1 MCRPLGL
8 RLKEEETECLSEQLS
23 QEDESSCKEAK
34 VLRSQLVALLRLHV
48 GPMVGAVLSLDKP
61 PPPVDKENRSKR
73 YSVVT
78 YSPASCAQTVES

>member
-23 QEDESSCKEAK
+23 QEEAGSCKETK
-34 VLRSQLVALLRLHV
+34 VKRSQLVPLLRLHV
-48 GPMVGAVLSLDKP
+48 GPMVGAVLSLDRP
-61 PPPVDKENRSKR
+61 PPPVDKESKSKG

-78 YSPASCAQTVES
+78 YSPASSAQTVES